1 MNLHE
6 FQAKSLFRDA
16 GIPLPLGEVVKS
28 ASAAVDAADRLG
40 GSQWVVK
47 AQVHAGA
54 RAAAGGVRRFSNLEK
69 LHHYAESILG
79 ERLITTENAPDG
91 QPVNHL
97 LIERPCAIKK
107 GYCLHLM
114 FDPQR
119 GEVVFQG
126 GILNSVDGHYAPP
139 SSALFRVGVDRFS
152 GLQNFQSRQLA
163 VAMSIDKALWPQ
175 FFHLTHALYHLFIEK
190 DLLLIEVD
198 TLVES
203 ERGEMRVLNAR
214 VQVDD
219 NALYRQPQLAQLE
232 DLSQDDFHHDH
243 THSHGLGFISME
255 GDISCIVNGTGLA
268 LATLDMIQLK
278 GGQVA
283 NIIDV
288 NNEVSIET
296 LAETCGFIWKKEHCK
311 SILINIVGGIVQC
324 NIIAAGVLEAMRRY
338 GVNCPVVARIEGSLV
353 EEAKRLFTQAEQRVD
368 VVQTLDDAIIAAV
381 KAANS

>member
-6 FQAKSLFRDA
+6 FQAKSLFREA
-16 GIPLPLGEVVKS
+16 GIPLPFGEVVES
-28 ASAAVDAADRLG
+28 ASEAVEAAGRLG
-40 GSQWVVK
+40 GQQWIVK

-54 RAAAGGVRRFSNLEK
+54 RAAAGGVRCFSDLEK
-69 LHHYAESILG
+69 LRRYAEGMLG

-97 LIERPCAIKK
+97 LVEQPCAIKK
-107 GYCLHLM
+107 GYCLNLM

-119 GEVVFQG
+119 GEVIFQG
-126 GILNSVDGHYAPP
+126 GELTSVEGSYAPP
-139 SSALFRVGVDRFS
+139 SSALFRVGVNRFS

-163 VAMSIDKALWPQ
+163 VAMGVDKALWPP
-175 FFHLTHALYHLFIEK
+175 FFHLTHTLYQLFIEK

-203 ERGEMRVLNAR
+203 ELGEMMVLNAR

-296 LAETCGFIWKKEHCK
+296 LAEACGFVWQKEHCK

-324 NIIAAGVLEAMRRY
+324 NIVAAGVLEAMRRY

-353 EEAKRLFTQAEQRVD
+353 EEAKLLFTQAEQRVA
-368 VVQTLDDAIIAAV
+368 VVQALDDAIVAAV
-381 KAANS
+381 KAVDS

>member
-6 FQAKSLFRDA
+6 FQAKKLFREA
-16 GIPLPLGEVVKS
+16 AIPVPLGEVVDS
-28 ASAAVDAADRLG
+28 PSAAVETASRLG
-40 GSQWVVK
+40 GQQWIVK

-54 RAAAGGVRRFSNLEK
+54 RAAAGGVRCFSDLEK
-69 LHHYAESILG
+69 LRLYAKSMLG
-79 ERLITTENAPDG
+79 ERLITAENAPDG

-97 LIERPCAIKK
+97 LIEAPCGIKK
-107 GYCLHLM
+107 SYRLSLM
-114 FDPQR
+114 FDPLL
-119 GEVVFQG
+119 GEIIFQG
-126 GILNSVDGHYAPP
+126 AALAPVDGAPEPP
-139 SSALFRVGVDRFS
+139 SCTPFHVKVDRSS
-152 GLQNFQSRQLA
+152 GLHCFQRRQLA
-163 VAMSIDKALWPQ
+163 VAMGVEKASWSQ
-175 FFHLTHALYHLFIEK
+175 FFDITHALYQLFIEK

-198 TLVES
+198 SLVES
-203 ERGEMRVLNAR
+203 ERGEMMVLDAR

-232 DLSQDDFHHDH
+232 DLSQDDFHHNH
-243 THSHGLGFISME
+243 TDSHGLGFITME

-296 LAETCGFIWKKEHCK
+296 LAEACGFVWQKEHCK

-324 NIIAAGVLEAMRRY
+324 NIVAAGVLEAMRRY
-338 GVNCPVVARIEGSLV
+338 GVSCPVVARIEGSLV
-353 EEAKRLFTQAEQRVD
+353 EEAKLLFTQAEQRVD
-368 VVQTLDDAIIAAV
+368 VVQALDDAIVAAV
-381 KAANS
+381 LAADS